1 MVVEAQAVDECV
13 GLGQAEHAGLGVAR
27 LGQWG
32 DRADFHKAKAHG
44 TQAVDA
50 AGVFVQ
56 AGGHAHAVRKIQA
69 GDGDRVVHPAV
80 AVSQFERVAL
90 AGSQAGHGDVVG
102 DFGVQIEQNAAGE
115 GVGHQ
120 RHRIIPAFRFQLP
133 PLSLR
138 TFQAFLM
145 TTPALSQDELKT
157 LVGQAALQ
165 YVVPGEIVG
174 VGTGSTVNKFI
185 DALATIKDQI
195 KGAVSSSV
203 ASTER
208 LQALGIKV
216 FDSNEVDKLSVYI
229 DGADEIDG
237 AGNMVKGGG
246 AALTREKI
254 VAAQS
259 AKFVCIADESKL
271 VQTLGKFPLPV
282 EVIPMATQRV
292 IAQFAAK
299 GGKGSIRLK
308 DGKPLVT
315 DNGQY
320 IVDVTGLQITDPLAF
335 EAEVSQWPGVV
346 TVGVFAYQRAQV
358 CLLGTASGVKTLA
371 FQ

>member
-1 MVVEAQAVDECV
+1 M
-13 GLGQAEHAGLGVAR
+13 
-27 LGQWG
+27 
-32 DRADFHKAKAHG
+32 
-44 TQAVDA
+44 TQSNFPA
-50 AGVFVQ
+50 AT
-56 AGGHAHAVRKIQA
+56 
-69 GDGDRVVHPAV
+69 
-80 AVSQFERVAL
+80 VST
-90 AGSQAGHGDVVG
+90 
-102 DFGVQIEQNAAGE
+102 
-115 GVGHQ
+115 
-120 RHRIIPAFRFQLP
+120 
-133 PLSLR
+133 PL
-138 TFQAFLM
+138 T
-145 TTPALSQDELKT
+145 QDQLKT

-185 DALATIKDQI
+185 EALATMKDQI
-195 KGAVSSSV
+195 KGAVSSSE

-208 LQALGIKV
+208 LLALGIPV
-216 FDSNEVDKLSVYI
+216 FDSNDVPRLSVYI

-237 AGNMVKGGG
+237 HGYMVKGGG

-259 AKFVCIADESKL
+259 DRFVCIADESKL
-271 VQTLGKFPLPV
+271 VQALGAFPLPV

-299 GGKGSIRLK
+299 GGSAKVRVK
-308 DGKPLVT
+308 NGKPLVT
-315 DNGQY
+315 DNGQV

-346 TVGVFAYQRAQV
+346 TVGVFAFQRAQV

-371 FQ
+371 F